1 MSYVMQIVG
10 PPLGF
15 LHDHLVEVVVVVCL
29 VSPFIGHRVTR

>member
-1 MSYVMQIVG
+1 MSYLTQIVG

-15 LHDHLVEVVVVVCL
+15 LRDHLVAVVVVVCL